1 MDDSFEGGYWRGVR
15 KRESGSD
22 SESREVVVEVAVA
35 VVVVV
40 VAEVEVVLYLYVPNP
55 VRISLKGR
63 RLIWLMEIGDLLGAG
78 EDFKL
83 QMPPR

>member
-1 MDDSFEGGYWRGVR
+1 MVAIVR
-15 KRESGSD
+15 AGRLW
-22 SESREVVVEVAVA
+22 SRLRLRLWLL
-35 VVVVV
+35 V

-83 QMPPR
+83 HMLPR